1 MKHKLLYII
10 AILIT
15 LMIMFS
21 ANIYADT
28 ATVNTETLNLRKE
41 ASTSSSIVELL
52 NMNTELEIIEESG
65 DWYKVKHGNNTGYV
79 KKEYVKVKETTENN
93 TNPTTEEVSNTVT
106 EETTGKSIIKV
117 KSKLRFIPSINAN
130 IIENIEANEEITII
144 SKTNKWAFID
154 YKDVTGWVPLNN
166 IGQSTGAEQIKE
178 GTPSEVPEENK
189 EDNNNTS
196 NVENTENKDT
206 SVTYEKTST
215 KYVNTTS
222 VYVREKST
230 TDSKILTTLIKNT
243 DVIVTGEENDWYKV
257 KYDTMTGYIRKDLLS
272 DSKQEAT
279 SRSSLPR
286 VTTETE
292 TTSMGQEIVD
302 YAKQYLGYPYVY
314 GGSGSSSFDCSG
326 FTMYVYKKFGYSL
339 SHSATAQSK
348 CGEYVAKEDLQAGDL
363 VFFLDYETMDGIGHC
378 GIYIGDGNFIHASSG
393 TGYCVKISTLLSGSY
408 NKRYATARRLI

>member
-21 ANIYADT
+21 VNTYADT

-65 DWYKVKHGNNTGYV
+65 DWYKVNHGNNTGYV

-117 KSKLRFIPSINAN
+117 KSKLRLIPSINAN

-257 KYDTMTGYIRKDLLS
+257 KYDTVTGYIRKDLLS

-286 VTTETE
+286 ETTETE
-292 TTSMGQEIVD
+292 TTSMGQEIID
-302 YAKQYLGYPYVY
+302 YAIH
-314 GGSGSSSFDCSG
+314 
-326 FTMYVYKKFGYSL
+326 MYMEVQEAVRL
-339 SHSATAQSK
+339 TAQ
-348 CGEYVAKEDLQAGDL
+348 DLQCMYTKN
-363 VFFLDYETMDGIGHC
+363 LDI
-378 GIYIGDGNFIHASSG
+378 
-393 TGYCVKISTLLSGSY
+393 V
-408 NKRYATARRLI
+408 

>member
-65 DWYKVKHGNNTGYV
+65 DWYKVNHGNNTGYV

-117 KSKLRFIPSINAN
+117 KSKLRLIPSINAN

-178 GTPSEVPEENK
+178 GTPSEVPE
-189 EDNNNTS
+189 DNNDTS
-196 NVENTENKDT
+196 NVENTETKDT
-206 SVTYEKTST
+206 SVIYEKTST

-222 VYVREKST
+222 VYVREKAS
-230 TDSKILTTLIKNT
+230 TDSKIITTLIKNT

-279 SRSSLPR
+279 SRSNLPR